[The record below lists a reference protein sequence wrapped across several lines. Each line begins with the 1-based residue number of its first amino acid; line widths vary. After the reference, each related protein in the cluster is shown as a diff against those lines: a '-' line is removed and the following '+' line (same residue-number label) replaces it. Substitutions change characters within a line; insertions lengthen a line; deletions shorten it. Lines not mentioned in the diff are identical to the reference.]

1 MDICCGVVVIIVLA
15 SICWMINEIRHA
27 PLLDDNERPVGPS
40 AETESYHRYLR
51 GEELDPRD

>member
-40 AETESYHRYLR
+40 VPK
-51 GEELDPRD
+51 DK